1 MISEYGK
8 GAVVMAE
15 TVFRPV
21 YYVACQV
28 SSETLTVVNEYGKGA
43 VVEIESVFRPVD
55 HLAYR
60 RFL

>member
-1 MISEYGK
+1 MSLT
-8 GAVVMAE
+8 E
-15 TVFRPV
+15 TL
-21 YYVACQV
+21 
-28 SSETLTVVNEYGKGA
+28 SNSITLTVVNEYDKGP